1 MSGDH
6 VLIALPSYSVGE
18 SLLSHYIDR
27 IPALEHR
34 YLLAMFVL
42 DRIESCHMVFVS
54 SADPGAEVVDYYFS
68 LLRPE
73 RRAGVRERLR
83 IVTVPDA
90 TARPVAAKLLDRP
103 DIVDALRSSFD
114 GRPAFIEPW
123 NVTECEV
130 EVARRLGAPINGTVP
145 ELWPLGYKSAGRK
158 LFAETGT
165 PTPFGV
171 EDVRTVD
178 GAMAAI
184 AAIRAAR
191 PGAPGVVIKHDNS
204 GAGDGNVVIRLPE
217 HDDAWSDD
225 SLRRRLEGLPP
236 WYLGDLRD
244 GGGVVEELIVG
255 EQFTS
260 PSVQVDIRPSGAVS
274 VLATH
279 DQVLGGADAQVYV
292 GCRFPADPDYA
303 AEIARHGRVV
313 GERLTEL
320 GAMGRASIDF
330 AAARDADGWNVAAL
344 EINLRKGGTTH
355 PYATLRNLVPGRYE
369 PNLGLWL
376 ALDGT
381 TRAYRATDN
390 VVGEDRIGM
399 PPADVIAAVDRAG
412 LSFDHET
419 GTGVVLHMLSCLAVD
434 GRFGMT
440 AIGTSR
446 ADAEDLYAAAEAA
459 V

>member
-1 MSGDH
+1 M
-6 VLIALPSYSVGE
+6 
-18 SLLSHYIDR
+18 
-27 IPALEHR
+27 
-34 YLLAMFVL
+34 
-42 DRIESCHMVFVS
+42 
-54 SADPGAEVVDYYFS
+54 
-68 LLRPE
+68 
-73 RRAGVRERLR
+73 
-83 IVTVPDA
+83 TVPDA
-90 TARPVAAKLLDRP
+90 TARPVATKLLDRP

-130 EVARRLGAPINGTVP
+130 EVARRLGTPMNGTVP

-279 DQVLGGADAQVYV
+279 DQVLGAPTLRCTSAADSPPT
-292 GCRFPADPDYA
+292 RTMPPRSPAMAVWLASVSQSSARWAERASTSPPPVTPTGGTWPHWRSTSAKA
-303 AEIARHGRVV
+303 APRTPMRRCATSSRPLRAEPGSVV
-313 GERLTEL
+313 G
-320 GAMGRASIDF
+320 
-330 AAARDADGWNVAAL
+330 
-344 EINLRKGGTTH
+344 
-355 PYATLRNLVPGRYE
+355 
-369 PNLGLWL
+369 
-376 ALDGT
+376 
-381 TRAYRATDN
+381 TRRHH
-390 VVGEDRIGM
+390 
-399 PPADVIAAVDRAG
+399 AG
-412 LSFDHET
+412 LPSD
-419 GTGVVLHMLSCLAVD
+419 
-434 GRFGMT
+434 
-440 AIGTSR
+440 
-446 ADAEDLYAAAEAA
+446 
-459 V
+459 